1 MLEALAYFFSYIVLS
16 CYDLTGSWWMAILL
30 FTVII
35 KIVLMPLS
43 LWCQYNSIV
52 MVKIMPELNRI
63 KVKYFGD
70 TEAIGEKQTLLN
82 KKYHYHPLLSL
93 IPLAAQILVLFGL
106 VEVIHG
112 ITDHGAPGT
121 EFLGM
126 VPIEDGGL
134 SWIMPLL
141 AGLSAVVMGFAQ
153 NRINPLQREQSKM
166 EKNTTNGLSIVLSLV
181 LGVYVAAGM
190 AFYWI
195 CSNLMAIV
203 IQALCNLIMR
213 PAKYIDYT
221 ELAASR
227 VELDELNA
235 FTARKTPW
243 YKRDPLAKREKEDY
257 KRFMSVVGKHIV
269 FYSER
274 SGFYKYFQGAVE
286 WLLANSDACVH
297 YVTSDPNDQVF
308 KLHETNPRLMPY
320 YIGDKR
326 LITLMM
332 KLDCDVAVMT
342 LDDLENFYIKRSYVR
357 KDIEY
362 VYMFHHMTSTHLVS
376 MKEALDHYDTVLC
389 VGPHQKMELERA
401 EKMRGLP
408 ARNLVEC
415 GYDLLDRQI
424 ETYAGCKV
432 SRVTNAAEV
441 GNFLE
446 ASKPS
451 GRSVSPVILVA
462 PSWQEDCL
470 LDLCA
475 DEVLQPLLEHGYSV
489 VVRPHPEYT
498 KRYHARWE
506 SLQQRW
512 ASYPQ
517 EDIYFEQDFTTSD
530 SIYDA
535 DVLITD
541 WSSIACEFSFTTMK
555 PCVFI
560 DTPMKTTNPD
570 WKELGIEPTDITI
583 RNQIGVS
590 LAVEELSRL
599 GEVVED
605 MVSYPEAW
613 QTRIEKVRSHM
624 IYHRGRGGEVAG
636 AYLLERM
643 LAKQQNRAGE
653 VCDKQRTAEKTRI
666 GKVSQNST
674 QVIAVG
680 REVCDG
686 E

>member
-1 MLEALAYFFSYIVLS
+1 M
-16 CYDLTGSWWMAILL
+16 
-30 FTVII
+30 
-35 KIVLMPLS
+35 
-43 LWCQYNSIV
+43 
-52 MVKIMPELNRI
+52 
-63 KVKYFGD
+63 
-70 TEAIGEKQTLLN
+70 LN
-82 KKYHYHPLLSL
+82 KKHHYHPLLSL

-106 VEVIHG
+106 VEVSSRH
-112 ITDHGAPGT
+112 HRPRAPGT

-203 IQALCNLIMR
+203 VQALCNLIMR
-213 PAKYIDYT
+213 PAKYIDYA

-308 KLHETNPRLMPY
+308 KLHEANPRLMPY

-326 LITLMM
+326 LITLMI

-342 LDDLENFYIKRSYVR
+342 LDDLENFYIKRSYIR

-362 VYMFHHMTSTHLVS
+362 VYAFHHMTSTHLVCNEGGFRPLRHRS
-376 MKEALDHYDTVLC
+376 VR
-389 VGPHQKMELERA
+389 GPASEGGARTG
-401 EKMRGLP
+401 RGD
-408 ARNLVEC
+408 AGISLVA
-415 GYDLLDRQI
+415 I
-424 ETYAGCKV
+424 
-432 SRVTNAAEV
+432 SWNAATTC
-441 GNFLE
+441 
-446 ASKPS
+446 SI
-451 GRSVSPVILVA
+451 GRSRPTSRARPRKLPRGAGSRRPVVLVA

-475 DEVLQPLLEHGYSV
+475 DEVLEPLLGRGFSV
-489 VVRPHPEYT
+489 IVRPHPEYT

-506 SLQQRW
+506 SLQQRY
-512 ASYPQ
+512 ASWSRD
-517 EDIYFEQDFTTSD
+517 DIYFEQDFSTSD
-530 SIYDA
+530 SVYDA
-535 DVLITD
+535 DVLVTD
-541 WSSIACEFSFTTMK
+541 LVLHRLRVLLHHDEAVRVRGHAHEG
-555 PCVFI
+555 
-560 DTPMKTTNPD
+560 DQTP
-570 WKELGIEPTDITI
+570 
-583 RNQIGVS
+583 
-590 LAVEELSRL
+590 
-599 GEVVED
+599 
-605 MVSYPEAW
+605 
-613 QTRIEKVRSHM
+613 
-624 IYHRGRGGEVAG
+624 
-636 AYLLERM
+636 
-643 LAKQQNRAGE
+643 
-653 VCDKQRTAEKTRI
+653 I
-666 GKVSQNST
+666 GKSWASRPADLGHPQSKSARRWPWRSCRGWAMSWRTWLPAPKPGGTVSRRC
-674 QVIAVG
+674 VRA
-680 REVCDG
+680 
-686 E
+686 

>member
-1 MLEALAYFFSYIVLS
+1 
-16 CYDLTGSWWMAILL
+16 MAILL

-43 LWCQYNSIV
+43 LWCQWNSIV

-70 TEAIGEKQTLLN
+70 AETIGEKQTLLN
-82 KKYHYHPLLSL
+82 KKHHYHPLLSL

-203 IQALCNLIMR
+203 VQALCNLIMR
-213 PAKYIDYT
+213 PAKYIDYA

-308 KLHETNPRLMPY
+308 KLHEANPRLMPY

-342 LDDLENFYIKRSYVR
+342 LDDLENFYIKRSYIR

-362 VYMFHHMTSTHLVS
+362 VYAFHHMTSTHLVCT
-376 MKEALDHYDTVLC
+376 KEAFDHYDTVLC
-389 VGPHQKMELERA
+389 VGPHQKAELERA
-401 EKMRGLP
+401 GEMRDIP
-408 ARNLVEC
+408 RRNLVEC

-424 ETYAGCKV
+424 AAYE
-432 SRVTNAAEV
+432 SRKAAKAAE
-441 GNFLE
+441 GG
-446 ASKPS
+446 S
-451 GRSVSPVILVA
+451 RRPVVLVA

-475 DEVLQPLLEHGYSV
+475 DEVIEPLLGRGFSV
-489 VVRPHPEYT
+489 IVRPHPE
-498 KRYHARWE
+498 
-506 SLQQRW
+506 
-512 ASYPQ
+512 
-517 EDIYFEQDFTTSD
+517 
-530 SIYDA
+530 
-535 DVLITD
+535 
-541 WSSIACEFSFTTMK
+541 
-555 PCVFI
+555 
-560 DTPMKTTNPD
+560 
-570 WKELGIEPTDITI
+570 
-583 RNQIGVS
+583 
-590 LAVEELSRL
+590 
-599 GEVVED
+599 
-605 MVSYPEAW
+605 
-613 QTRIEKVRSHM
+613 
-624 IYHRGRGGEVAG
+624 
-636 AYLLERM
+636 
-643 LAKQQNRAGE
+643 
-653 VCDKQRTAEKTRI
+653 
-666 GKVSQNST
+666 
-674 QVIAVG
+674 
-680 REVCDG
+680 
-686 E
+686 

>member
-1 MLEALAYFFSYIVLS
+1 
-16 CYDLTGSWWMAILL
+16 MAILL

-43 LWCQYNSIV
+43 LWCQWNSIV

-70 TEAIGEKQTLLN
+70 AEAIGEKQTLLN
-82 KKYHYHPLLSL
+82 KKHHYHPLLSL

-126 VPIEDGGL
+126 VPIEDGGF

-203 IQALCNLIMR
+203 VQALCNLIMR
-213 PAKYIDYT
+213 PAKYIDYA

-308 KLHETNPRLMPY
+308 KLHEANPRLMPY

-342 LDDLENFYIKRSYVR
+342 LDDLENFYIKRSYIR

-362 VYMFHHMTSTHLVS
+362 VYMFHHMTSTHLVCT
-376 MKEALDHYDTVLC
+376 KEAFDHYDTVLC
-389 VGPHQKMELERA
+389 VGPHQKAELERA
-401 EKMRGLP
+401 GEMRDIP
-408 ARNLVEC
+408 RRNLVEC

-424 ETYAGCKV
+424 AAYE
-432 SRVTNAAEV
+432 SRKAAKAAE
-441 GNFLE
+441 G
-446 ASKPS
+446 AGS
-451 GRSVSPVILVA
+451 RRPVVLVA

-475 DEVLQPLLEHGYSV
+475 DEVVEPLLGRGFSV
-489 VVRPHPEYT
+489 IVRPHPEYT

-506 SLQQRW
+506 SLQQRY
-512 ASYPQ
+512 ASWSRD
-517 EDIYFEQDFTTSD
+517 DIYFEQDFSTSD
-530 SIYDA
+530 SVYDA
-535 DVLITD
+535 DVLVTD

-555 PCVFI
+555 PCVFV
-560 DTPMKTTNPD
+560 DTPMKVTNPD
-570 WKELGIEPTDITI
+570 WEELGIEPADLAI
-583 RNQIGVS
+583 RNQIGAS
-590 LAVEELSRL
+590 LAMEELSRL
-599 GEVVED
+599 GDVVED
-605 MVSYPEAW
+605 MVARPEAW
-613 QTRIEKVRSHM
+613 RNRIEEVRSRM
-624 IYHRGRGGEVAG
+624 IYHKGRGGEIAG
-636 AYLLERM
+636 AYLLDRM
-643 LAKQQNRAGE
+643 LAKQGDRAVEASGASRLDRAGVAGWIDEE
-653 VCDKQRTAEKTRI
+653 VRHA
-666 GKVSQNST
+666 G
-674 QVIAVG
+674 
-680 REVCDG
+680 
-686 E
+686 

>member
-1 MLEALAYFFSYIVLS
+1 MLEALAHLFSYIVQP
-16 CYDLTGSWWMAILL
+16 CYDLTGNWWMAILL

-35 KIVLMPLS
+35 KIILMPLS
-43 LWCQYNSIV
+43 LWCQWNSIV

-70 TEAIGEKQTLLN
+70 AEAIGEKQTVLN
-82 KKYHYHPLLSL
+82 KKHHYHPLLSL
-93 IPLAAQILVLFGL
+93 IPLAVQIIVLFGL

-126 VPIEDGGL
+126 VPVEDGGL

-195 CSNLMAIV
+195 CSNLMAIIV
-203 IQALCNLIMR
+203 QALCNLIIK
-213 PAKYIDYT
+213 PSKYIDYD

-235 FTARKTPW
+235 YTARKTPW

-274 SGFYKYFQGAVE
+274 SGFYKYFQGAIE
-286 WLLANSDACVH
+286 WLLSNSDVNIH

-308 KLHETNPRLMPY
+308 ELQKSKPRLVPY

-332 KLDCDVAVMT
+332 KLECDVAVMT
-342 LDDLENFYIKRSYVR
+342 LDDLENFYIKRSYIR
-357 KDIEY
+357 KDVEY
-362 VYMFHHMTSTHLVS
+362 VYLFHHMTSTHLVS
-376 MKEALDHYDTVLC
+376 SREALDHYDTVLC
-389 VGPHQKMELERA
+389 VGPHQKEELERA
-401 EKMRGLP
+401 EEVRGLP

-424 ETYAGCKV
+424 AAYAL
-432 SRVTNAAEV
+432 REV
-441 GNFLE
+441 PQ
-446 ASKPS
+446 AH
-451 GRSVSPVILVA
+451 RPVILVA

-475 DEVLQPLLEHGYSV
+475 DEVIEPLLGRGYSV
-489 VVRPHPEYT
+489 IVRPHPEYT

-506 SLQQRW
+506 SLQQRY
-512 ASYPQ
+512 ASWSRD
-517 EDIYFEQDFTTSD
+517 DIYFEQDFTTSD

-535 DVLITD
+535 DVLVTD

-555 PCVFI
+555 PSVFV
-560 DTPMKTTNPD
+560 DTPMKVSNPD
-570 WKELGIEPTDITI
+570 WEELGIEPTDLTI
-583 RNQIGVS
+583 RNQIGTS
-590 LAVEELSRL
+590 LAVEELARL
-599 GEVVED
+599 GDVVDD
-605 MVSYPEAW
+605 MISHTEAW
-613 QTRIEKVRSHM
+613 RDRIEEVRSRM

-636 AYLLERM
+636 AYLLGRM
-643 LAKQQNRAGE
+643 LAKQDGSVEASEAVRHGE
-653 VCDKQRTAEKTRI
+653 
-666 GKVSQNST
+666 
-674 QVIAVG
+674 
-680 REVCDG
+680 
-686 E
+686 

>member
-1 MLEALAYFFSYIVLS
+1 
-16 CYDLTGSWWMAILL
+16 MAILL

-43 LWCQYNSIV
+43 LWCQWNSIV

-70 TEAIGEKQTLLN
+70 AETIGEKQTLLN
-82 KKYHYHPLLSL
+82 KKHHYHPLLSL

-203 IQALCNLIMR
+203 VQALCNLIMR
-213 PAKYIDYT
+213 PAKYIDYA

-257 KRFMSVVGKHIV
+257 RRFMSVVGKHIV

-308 KLHETNPRLMPY
+308 KLHEANPRLMPY

-342 LDDLENFYIKRSYVR
+342 LDDLENFYIKRSYIR

-362 VYMFHHMTSTHLVS
+362 VYAFHHMTSTHLVCT
-376 MKEALDHYDTVLC
+376 KEAFDHYDTVLC
-389 VGPHQKMELERA
+389 VGPHQKAELERA
-401 EKMRGLP
+401 GEMRDIP
-408 ARNLVEC
+408 RRNLVEC

-424 ETYAGCKV
+424 AAYESVRRRGARALAGTRV
-432 SRVTNAAEV
+432 QRDRASASRVHQALSRPVGVAAAA
-441 GNFLE
+441 L
-446 ASKPS
+446 
-451 GRSVSPVILVA
+451 R
-462 PSWQEDCL
+462 
-470 LDLCA
+470 
-475 DEVLQPLLEHGYSV
+475 V
-489 VVRPHPEYT
+489 VVARRHLLRAGLQHVRFGLRCRRAGHRLVLHRLRVLLHHDEAV
-498 KRYHARWE
+498 RVRGHAHE
-506 SLQQRW
+506 GDQ
-512 ASYPQ
+512 P
-517 EDIYFEQDFTTSD
+517 
-530 SIYDA
+530 
-535 DVLITD
+535 
-541 WSSIACEFSFTTMK
+541 
-555 PCVFI
+555 
-560 DTPMKTTNPD
+560 
-570 WKELGIEPTDITI
+570 
-583 RNQIGVS
+583 
-590 LAVEELSRL
+590 RL
-599 GEVVED
+599 GR
-605 MVSYPEAW
+605 AGH
-613 QTRIEKVRSHM
+613 RARRSGHPQSN
-624 IYHRGRGGEVAG
+624 RRVAG
-636 AYLLERM
+636 HGGA
-643 LAKQQNRAGE
+643 A
-653 VCDKQRTAEKTRI
+653 
-666 GKVSQNST
+666 
-674 QVIAVG
+674 AVG
-680 REVCDG
+680 RCRGGHGCPPRSLAEPYRGGAFAHDLP
-686 E
+686 